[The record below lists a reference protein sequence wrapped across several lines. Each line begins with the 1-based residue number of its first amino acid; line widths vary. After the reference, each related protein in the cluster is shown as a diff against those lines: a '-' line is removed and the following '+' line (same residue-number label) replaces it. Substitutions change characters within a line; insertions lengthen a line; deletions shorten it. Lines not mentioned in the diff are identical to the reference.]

1 MNSGL
6 ISSRYATALLQFAR
20 EENAAGDVYS
30 DAMELLS
37 SLDDEQALPG
47 CIEKCTDQTRTFISL
62 VIKNGRVE
70 CLKSILR
77 RFITLYRKSEGITK
91 AALTVAAPSPQL
103 EERLQELL
111 RERGLRKVEFE
122 STVDPG
128 LLGGFVLQVDDLRL
142 DASLR
147 RGLLSIQKEFED
159 KNRKLL

>member
-6 ISSRYATALLQFAR
+6 ISSRYATALLQYAR
-20 EENAAGDVYS
+20 EENASESVYE
-30 DAMELLS
+30 DARALLCALS
-37 SLDDEQALPG
+37 DEQALPG

-70 CLKSILR
+70 CLESILR

-91 AALTVAAPSPQL
+91 ATLTMAAPSLRL

-111 RERGLRKVEFE
+111 KERGFKKVEFDK
-122 STVDPG
+122 SVDPD

-142 DASLR
+142 DASIK
-147 RGLLSIQKEFED
+147 RGLRNIQKEFEE